1 MAEARASAAPFLPLA
16 AVVVTYRPEADIVEN
31 LAAIAQEC
39 GRVLV
44 VDNGSP
50 VDVQVAMAIVPGVLL
65 LPQPGNVG
73 LAAALN
79 VGLSRAAELGCEW
92 VVTFDQDSRPE
103 PGFVAALWATHRMQP
118 AAAVVGPRIHEAG
131 SDPSRYR
138 WVARH
143 PTVPWL
149 FRRVACTGPD
159 LPAVTMMVT
168 SGSMVEVAE
177 WRRQG
182 GFDAGLFIDYIDTDF
197 CLRVIRAGRTVAVAG
212 SARLHHRL
220 GARQTRT
227 VLGRDFRPT
236 HHAAFRHYYM
246 ARNRVRMWRRHAWA
260 VPHWAAFD
268 LSFAL
273 YNYTRVLLFEDQ
285 RWAKVKAI
293 IRGTWHGLRG
303 RTGPMPS

>member
-1 MAEARASAAPFLPLA
+1 MAEAANPVSANPSLC
-16 AVVVTYRPEADIVEN
+16 AVVVTYGADDEVLLN
-31 LAAIAQEC
+31 LRSVAAEC

-50 VDVQVAMAIVPGVLL
+50 AGITAAMAEVPGVTV
-65 LPQPGNVG
+65 LPQTENIG
-73 LAAALN
+73 LALALN
-79 VGLSRAAELGCEW
+79 VGLEHAAKLGCTW

-103 PGFVAALWATHRMQP
+103 PGMVAAMVATQQRHP
-118 AAAVVGPRIHEAG
+118 SAAVIGPRIHEEG
-131 SDPSRYR
+131 SDPDGYR
-138 WVARH
+138 WVTRH
-143 PTVPWL
+143 ESVPFL
-149 FRRVACTGPD
+149 FRRIACTGAD

-168 SGSMVEVAE
+168 SGSMVAVAE
-177 WRRQG
+177 WRRLG
-182 GFDAGLFIDYIDTDF
+182 AFDGALFIDYIDTDF
-197 CLRVIRAGRTVAVAG
+197 CLRVIRSGRTVAVSGQAVL
-212 SARLHHRL
+212 RHRL

-246 ARNRVRMWRRHAWA
+246 ARNRVRMWWRHAWA

-285 RWAKVKAI
+285 RWAKMKATV
-293 IRGTWHGLRG
+293 RGTWHGLLG

>member
-1 MAEARASAAPFLPLA
+1 MPEASSSRSEPPPLC
-16 AVVVTYRPEADIVEN
+16 AVVVTYGADEEALDN
-31 LAAIAQEC
+31 LNVVIAEC
-39 GRVLV
+39 GQVVV

-50 VDVQVAMAIVPGVLL
+50 ANIIAAMAALSGVTV
-65 LPQPGNVG
+65 LPQKENIG

-79 VGLSRAAELGCEW
+79 VGLEHAVSLGCEW

-103 PGFVAALWATHRMQP
+103 PGMVAAMLATQRNHP
-118 AAAVVGPRIHEAG
+118 LAAVIGPRIHEEG
-131 SDPSRYR
+131 SDPSGYR

-143 PTVPWL
+143 QSVPFL
-149 FRRVACTGPD
+149 FRRVPCTGVD

-168 SGSMVEVAE
+168 SGSMVEVAA
-177 WRRQG
+177 WRRLR
-182 GFDAGLFIDYIDTDF
+182 GFDGALFIDYIDTDF
-197 CLRVIRAGRTVAVAG
+197 CLRAIRAGCSVAVAG
-212 SARLHHRL
+212 QAVLRHRL
-220 GARQTRT
+220 GARQTLR

-236 HHAAFRHYYM
+236 HHAAFRHFYM

-285 RWAKVKAI
+285 RWEKVKAI
-293 IRGTWHGLRG
+293 VRGTWHGLLG
-303 RTGPMPS
+303 RTGPMPP